1 MYVWVVLAT
10 RSFPFLIQEI
20 ILKILWQSL
29 IYWSVFVCLK
39 IKNVCC
45 GRSILFDYLWI
56 IIQLAQ
62 FTVWTW
68 LHDTIPTLPM
78 LILNIKL
85 EMIIKKKL
93 YWKWFQN
100 LWFRLHSFSLTYNVH
115 INKIGISPFIIY
127 QMLNWRPLYK
137 LGRIFFFFLLDLWF
151 KNWSV
156 LCIRNLGGFCLNNWY
171 RMWWL
176 ETSNLELGSWNWH
189 CINIQILKGI
199 RNHSLRK
206 WVV

>member
-85 EMIIKKKL
+85 EMIIKKNYTENGFKIYGSDFIAFLWPITYILTKL
-93 YWKWFQN
+93 VFH
-100 LWFRLHSFSLTYNVH
+100 RLLFIKCWIDDLC
-115 INKIGISPFIIY
+115 IN
-127 QMLNWRPLYK
+127 WEE
-137 LGRIFFFFLLDLWF
+137 FFFFF
-151 KNWSV
+151 FPS
-156 LCIRNLGGFCLNNWY
+156 RF
-171 RMWWL
+171 
-176 ETSNLELGSWNWH
+176 
-189 CINIQILKGI
+189 
-199 RNHSLRK
+199 
-206 WVV
+206 VV